1 MDTPNKD
8 KFMHEFKVIY
18 RIDTEEYF
26 CTDDCVI
33 KCRSHVLSDALS
45 LAEVELGG
53 SVTIISISRI
63 M

>member
-1 MDTPNKD
+1 
-8 KFMHEFKVIY
+8 MHEFKVIY

-33 KCRSHVLSDALS
+33 KCSSYVLSDALS
-45 LAEVELGG
+45 LAEEELGG